1 MKLYAIQNGAL
12 VEIPVQGHEGSP
24 FDPVIDEYNGWQEY
38 TKLHEETGDNKYAV
52 AAHEEFRHMLLRL
65 SKALEKIEGMLT
77 TDAEKAELMNFRKA
91 ITE

>member
-1 MKLYAIQNGAL
+1 MQLYAIENGEL
-12 VEIPVQGHEGSP
+12 VKVSAQAPEKSP

-65 SKALEKIEGMLT
+65 SKAIAKVDSMT
-77 TDAEKAELMNFRKA
+77 TTEAEKAELTNFLAA
-91 ITE
+91 ING